1 MRSPWSQE
9 RTRRASTSRR
19 LTSPRWP
26 VSKYAAASGLAA
38 GALIFLPLWLVGAGI
53 NLYLGVK
60 TAGYSVRE
68 ELPIFL
74 LVFAIPAVA
83 ALLAWWKLR

>member
-1 MRSPWSQE
+1 MHTVIVLAIGFVLLAVCLFAGHS
-9 RTRRASTSRR
+9 
-19 LTSPRWP
+19 LG
-26 VSKYAAASGLAA
+26 AASGLAA
-38 GALIFLPLWLVGAGI
+38 GALIFLPLWLIGAAI

-68 ELPIFL
+68 EMPIFL
-74 LVFAIPAVA
+74 LVFAIPAVV

>member
-1 MRSPWSQE
+1 MHTVIVLAVGFALLAVCLFAGHS
-9 RTRRASTSRR
+9 
-19 LTSPRWP
+19 LG
-26 VSKYAAASGLAA
+26 AASGLAA
-38 GALIFLPLWLVGAGI
+38 GALIFLPLWLFGAGI

-68 ELPIFL
+68 EMPIFL
-74 LVFAIPAVA
+74 LVFAIPAVV

>member
-1 MRSPWSQE
+1 MH
-9 RTRRASTSRR
+9 TVIVLAIGFG
-19 LTSPRWP
+19 L
-26 VSKYAAASGLAA
+26 LAA
-38 GALIFLPLWLVGAGI
+38 CLIAGHVFGASAGLGTGALVFLPLWLTGAGI

-60 TAGYSVRE
+60 TAGYTVRE

-74 LVFAIPAVA
+74 LVFAIPAIA

>member
-1 MRSPWSQE
+1 MHTVIVLAIGFALLAVCLFAGHSLG
-9 RTRRASTSRR
+9 A
-19 LTSPRWP
+19 
-26 VSKYAAASGLAA
+26 VSGLAA
-38 GALIFLPLWLVGAGI
+38 GALIFLPLWLIGAGI

-68 ELPIFL
+68 EMPIFL
-74 LVFAIPAVA
+74 LVFAIPAVV